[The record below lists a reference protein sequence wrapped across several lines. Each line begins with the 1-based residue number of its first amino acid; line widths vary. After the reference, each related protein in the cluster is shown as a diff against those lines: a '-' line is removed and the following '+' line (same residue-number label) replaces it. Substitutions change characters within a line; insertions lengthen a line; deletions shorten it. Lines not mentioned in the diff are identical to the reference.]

1 MLIEK
6 DEFAGS
12 PVSCHLGVGDTVKV
26 KATGQVGQITG
37 FQHGMWQ
44 VRLVEGHTIPCADG
58 ALERKEMLLG

>member
-6 DEFAGS
+6 DEFAGGS
-12 PVSCHLGVGDTVKV
+12 VPCNLGVGDTVKV

-37 FQHGMWQ
+37 FRQGLWQ
-44 VRLVEGHTIPCADG
+44 VRLAEGHTIPCADG